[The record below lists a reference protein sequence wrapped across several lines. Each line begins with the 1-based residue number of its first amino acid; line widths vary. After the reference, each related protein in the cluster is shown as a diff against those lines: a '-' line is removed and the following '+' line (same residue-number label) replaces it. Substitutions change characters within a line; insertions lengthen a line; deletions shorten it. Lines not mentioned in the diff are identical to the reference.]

1 MTPQPPKP
9 SMLSLVDG
17 SWQVV
22 ARYISFEIL
31 IARYIST
38 IGQPLRFWLQPNAE
52 DQARGLKPGL
62 GATTMAIN
70 GAIGLNL
77 TLFVLFTLPLQSVDR
92 VQATAEQV

>member
-1 MTPQPPKP
+1 MDKLHNLVTFPPLRFFVTPQPPKP

-22 ARYISFEIL
+22 PKNKP
-31 IARYIST
+31 T

-70 GAIGLNL
+70 GAIGLDL
-77 TLFVLFTLPLQSVDR
+77 TLSSYFLPF
-92 VQATAEQV
+92 